1 MTTTPALTCRTAGQS
16 FDPVDGRRSVPAAAP
31 TAIPRWTRDP
41 QSGQEQVEV
50 AVPEDLRTSVRLTAR
65 ALKTTPGSLWLA
77 AHARVLQA
85 LSGESEIA
93 TGCVDTAGTWRCKL
107 DLGHPSWRG
116 LVAEAH
122 DRQVRAGAR
131 PADTEQA
138 GRGETRHE
146 AASPGY
152 EVVFG
157 ALQRDDEELPEG
169 IVLGVTFRT
178 VAGGEV
184 LLLRYRRDV
193 LDDGAALRIAGYHLA
208 ALRQLVADPEAE
220 PADAD
225 LVDPD
230 ERRLQLEQLAGPE
243 RPRPQRRFHQLFEER
258 VRLHPERIA
267 AVQDTREWTYA
278 ELNARANRLARALLA
293 RGLQAE
299 DVVAVVAK
307 RDLEWMAAVI
317 GVLKAGGAYL
327 PIEPHFPADRI
338 ARTITRAGSRIALT
352 EEGSTASLDEA
363 LDGMPSVT
371 RLLFEDIEAEGHADD
386 DLGVEVRPDQLAYV
400 YFTSGSTGEPK
411 GAMCAHDGMV
421 NHLYAKIEDLGI
433 GPGDVVAQSAPQC
446 FDISLWQLVSA
457 LLVGG
462 RTLIVGQDRILDVE
476 RFVDTVERGAVAVFQ
491 VVPSYLDAVVA
502 YLGGNPRTLPHL
514 RCVSATG
521 EALKSEL
528 VRRWFDVMP
537 NVKLVNAYGLTE
549 TSDDTNHE
557 VMSAAPAGGSVPL
570 GPPIP
575 NVRIYILDEQQ
586 RLVPLGAPGEIAFSG
601 VCVGRGYIN
610 DPERT
615 AQAYSTDPYVD
626 GARLYRA
633 GDYGRWSQDGKLEYL
648 GRRDNQ
654 VKISG
659 FRIEIGD
666 IENALLRVPGVRD
679 GAVVVGAGG
688 GQSKFLVAF
697 YSGNGPLEVDE
708 IRSEMASRVPGYM
721 VPSAYR
727 WQESLPL
734 TGNGKIDR
742 KALTRMAQEV
752 APEVGT
758 PTEALTATEQRLAE
772 AWASVLGIP
781 AGRIGGQDSFFA
793 LGGTSLSAVKLAV
806 LLKRAV
812 SIKDIMQTPVL
823 TDLATL
829 LGASSLEDAAEPPAP
844 TPAETAAEPASM
856 PRTPARHSNPLP
868 VKRKDL

>member
-157 ALQRDDEELPEG
+157 ALQRDDAELPEG

-208 ALRQLVADPEAE
+208 ALRHLVADPEAE

-299 DVVAVVAK
+299 DVVAVVAE

-317 GVLKAGGAYL
+317 GDPQGRRRVPTDRTAFPRRPDRQNAHPGR
-327 PIEPHFPADRI
+327 EPDSADRGRQHRL
-338 ARTITRAGSRIALT
+338 AGRSTRRDAL
-352 EEGSTASLDEA
+352 
-363 LDGMPSVT
+363 
-371 RLLFEDIEAEGHADD
+371 
-386 DLGVEVRPDQLAYV
+386 
-400 YFTSGSTGEPK
+400 
-411 GAMCAHDGMV
+411 
-421 NHLYAKIEDLGI
+421 
-433 GPGDVVAQSAPQC
+433 
-446 FDISLWQLVSA
+446 
-457 LLVGG
+457 G
-462 RTLIVGQDRILDVE
+462 RTGSSSRTS
-476 RFVDTVERGAVAVFQ
+476 R
-491 VVPSYLDAVVA
+491 
-502 YLGGNPRTLPHL
+502 PR
-514 RCVSATG
+514 
-521 EALKSEL
+521 
-528 VRRWFDVMP
+528 
-537 NVKLVNAYGLTE
+537 
-549 TSDDTNHE
+549 
-557 VMSAAPAGGSVPL
+557 
-570 GPPIP
+570 
-575 NVRIYILDEQQ
+575 
-586 RLVPLGAPGEIAFSG
+586 
-601 VCVGRGYIN
+601 
-610 DPERT
+610 
-615 AQAYSTDPYVD
+615 
-626 GARLYRA
+626 
-633 GDYGRWSQDGKLEYL
+633 
-648 GRRDNQ
+648 
-654 VKISG
+654 
-659 FRIEIGD
+659 
-666 IENALLRVPGVRD
+666 
-679 GAVVVGAGG
+679 
-688 GQSKFLVAF
+688 
-697 YSGNGPLEVDE
+697 
-708 IRSEMASRVPGYM
+708 
-721 VPSAYR
+721 
-727 WQESLPL
+727 
-734 TGNGKIDR
+734 
-742 KALTRMAQEV
+742 
-752 APEVGT
+752 GT
-758 PTEALTATEQRLAE
+758 PTTIS
-772 AWASVLGIP
+772 AWRCVQTNSPTSTSPRAPRAS
-781 AGRIGGQDSFFA
+781 R
-793 LGGTSLSAVKLAV
+793 
-806 LLKRAV
+806 RA
-812 SIKDIMQTPVL
+812 QC
-823 TDLATL
+823 A
-829 LGASSLEDAAEPPAP
+829 
-844 TPAETAAEPASM
+844 
-856 PRTPARHSNPLP
+856 RTTGW
-868 VKRKDL
+868 